1 MAGGSA
7 YSIIVDTELDLSN
20 IREQLKKVDAKV
32 KIGAEGE
39 KVSKTVSKAKK
50 ETEGLE
56 KSAKNV
62 GLTFQEAN
70 MIMEGSARA
79 IGKMAG
85 QVFEVDTAMRE
96 FRKVSDFSD
105 TQIGKYTKNLSEVGK
120 TVGRTG

>member
-20 IREQLKKVDAKV
+20 IQEQLKKVDAKV

-105 TQIGKYTKNLSEVGK
+105 TQIEKYTKNLSEVGK

>member
-20 IREQLKKVDAKV
+20 IQEQLKKVDAKV

-105 TQIGKYTKNLSEVGK
+105 TQIEEYTKNLSEVGK